1 MTKKQKNKILH
12 IDIEKG
18 WGGGQRQVLLL
29 LKSLPRENH
38 FLICRSGTRLEQEA
52 IKEKINIIPFKNFIQ
67 ILYKLREKKFSIV
80 QCHSSRSLNLG
91 VLLKKIFNLKL
102 FYTKRVFTIHKNLFS
117 LYKLKQVDQFIA
129 ISKFIKQQLIKNGV
143 LKKKITIIHSA
154 VEAQPLKQKQ
164 RQNKKIIG
172 SIGKLSQ
179 TKNHIVILKATK
191 EFLKIRKDFLVYIIG
206 EGSERKNLEEYIR
219 KNKLKQYVK
228 LLGYKKRALDY
239 FNIFDVFVFP
249 SKLEGLGTSVLDAML
264 YKVPVVA
271 SSAPAIPEIVK
282 HKKTGLLFPPEDEK
296 KLAQSINILFES
308 TKLKKTLVNQASVH
322 VKKYF
327 SVPLMTKKYL
337 KLWALRFSPRE

>member
-1 MTKKQKNKILH
+1 MAKIQKNKILH

-38 FLICRSGTRLEQEA
+38 FLICRAGTRLEQDA

-67 ILYKLREKKFSIV
+67 IIYKLRKTKFTIV

-91 VLLKKIFNLKL
+91 ILLKKLFNVKT
-102 FYTKRVFTIHKNLFS
+102 FYTKRVFNVHKTWFS
-117 LYKLKQVDQFIA
+117 LYKLKQVDQFVA

-143 LKKKITIIHSA
+143 VKKKITIIYSS
-154 VEAQPLKQKQ
+154 VESLPLKQK
-164 RQNKKIIG
+164 RKQNKKIIG

-179 TKNHIVILKATK
+179 TKNHIVILKAAK
-191 EFLKIRKDFLVYIIG
+191 ELLKTRKDFLVYIIG
-206 EGSERKNLEEYIR
+206 EGSERKNLEEYIC
-219 KNKLKQYVK
+219 KNKLGKYIK

-239 FNIFDVFVFP
+239 FSIFDIFVFP

-271 SSAPAIPEIVK
+271 SSAPAIPEIVQ

-296 KLAQSINILFES
+296 KLAQSITLLFVN
-308 TKLKKTLVNQASVH
+308 TKLKKTFANQASIH

-327 SVPLMTKKYL
+327 SVPLMAKKYL
-337 KLWALRFSPRE
+337 DLYKKY